1 MSGSFSHAGD
11 LTRVGW
17 TDRAVTHAGMGDA
30 ADHPKDERF
39 TRQRQEGL
47 ARKAAGAQPRRDHAE
62 DGHGGTYKM
71 RAATSR
77 AWCVPRL
84 RNSPA
89 IAYRARSRWTR
100 DGIRSEERRVGKEC
114 RSR

>member
-11 LTRVGW
+11 LTRVGC
-17 TDRAVTHAGMGDA
+17 DDQSVTHAGIGDA
-30 ADHPKDERF
+30 ADHPEDERF

-77 AWCVPRL
+77 GWCVPRL

-89 IAYRARSRWTR
+89 IVYCALSRLTV
-100 DGIRSEERRVGKEC
+100 DGIACTKLGCFGPS
-114 RSR
+114 

>member
-11 LTRVGW
+11 LTRVGC
-17 TDRAVTHAGMGDA
+17 DDQSVTHAGIGDA

-62 DGHGGTYKM
+62 DGHGGTYKI

-77 AWCVPRL
+77 TQRVPRL

-89 IAYRARSRWTR
+89 TVYRARSRWTP
-100 DGIRSEERRVGKEC
+100 DGIARHKSGA
-114 RSR
+114 SGASWP

>member
-11 LTRVGW
+11 LTRVGC
-17 TDRAVTHAGMGDA
+17 DDQSVTHAGIGDA

-39 TRQRQEGL
+39 TCQRQEGL
-47 ARKAAGAQPRRDHAE
+47 ARKAAGAQPRRYHAE

-77 AWCVPRL
+77 AWRVPRL

-89 IAYRARSRWTR
+89 SAYRARSRSIL
-100 DGIRSEERRVGKEC
+100 DGIVRRKSGVAGA
-114 RSR
+114 SWP